1 VNVCNFIGRI
11 GKDAEVRSTPSGK
24 PVTNWS
30 IAVDSGFG
38 EQKKTTWIT
47 CTLWGDRGP
56 KIAGY
61 IHKGDKIGVSGEL
74 STREYEYQGTKRTS
88 VELNVREVELLGS
101 KERSGSGTTP
111 APTPASAAPEG
122 GDPYSDDIPFSPC
135 EYGSLA

>member
-1 VNVCNFIGRI
+1 MNVCNFIGRV
-11 GKDAEVRSTPSGK
+11 GKDAEVRATPNGK

-30 IAVDSGFG
+30 IAVTSGFG
-38 EQKKTTWIT
+38 DHEKTTWIT
-47 CTLWGDRGP
+47 CALWGDRGP

-101 KERSGSGTTP
+101 KERSGSGTAP
-111 APTPASAAPEG
+111 APASAAPQSET
-122 GDPYSDDIPFSPC
+122 PFNDDIPF
-135 EYGSLA
+135 

>member
-11 GKDAEVRSTPSGK
+11 GKDAEVRSTPNGK
-24 PVTNWS
+24 SVTNWS
-30 IAVDSGFG
+30 IAVTSGFG
-38 EQKKTTWIT
+38 THEKTTWIT

-61 IHKGDKIGVSGEL
+61 IHKGDNIGVSGEL

-88 VELNVREVELLGS
+88 VELNVDKIKLLGS

-111 APTPASAAPEG
+111 APTPANAASETPF
-122 GDPYSDDIPFSPC
+122 DDDIPF
-135 EYGSLA
+135 

>member
-1 VNVCNFIGRI
+1 LNVCNFIGRV
-11 GKDAEVRSTPSGK
+11 GKDAEVRATPNGK
-24 PVTNWS
+24 PVTGWT

-38 EQKKTTWIT
+38 DNKKTTWIAR
-47 CTLWGDRGP
+47 TLWGERGP

-101 KERSGSGTTP
+101 KERSGSGTAP
-111 APTPASAAPEG
+111 APASAAAPADDF
-122 GDPYSDDIPFSPC
+122 GDQEIPF
-135 EYGSLA
+135 

>member
-11 GKDAEVRSTPSGK
+11 GKDAEVRSTPNGK
-24 PVTNWS
+24 SVTNWS
-30 IAVDSGFG
+30 IAVTSGFG
-38 EQKKTTWIT
+38 THEKTTWIT

-61 IHKGDKIGVSGEL
+61 IHKGDNIGVSGEL

-88 VELNVREVELLGS
+88 VELNVDKIKLLGS

-111 APTPASAAPEG
+111 APTPASAAPA
-122 GDPYSDDIPFSPC
+122 GDAPFDDDIPF
-135 EYGSLA
+135 